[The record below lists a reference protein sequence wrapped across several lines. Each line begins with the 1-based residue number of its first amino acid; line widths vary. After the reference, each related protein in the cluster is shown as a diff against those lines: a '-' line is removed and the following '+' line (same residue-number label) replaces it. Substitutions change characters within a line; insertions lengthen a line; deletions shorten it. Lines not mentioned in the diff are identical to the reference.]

1 MTLPPHSAADG
12 TSRRH
17 GRRPHSGG
25 SFRWCRCIFS
35 RRGRRVC
42 MLGSRCGCVVL
53 KLVRY
58 SPLRTPSCRSQNPAV
73 VEPTATSQAS
83 QRHFFSSCTGAQD
96 HYVLLSPDTWS
107 RGAENLGSQSASHAY
122 SATPKTPA
130 AETLQIP
137 QTRGGCSH

>member
-1 MTLPPHSAADG
+1 MTSPAHTAADG

-17 GRRPHSGG
+17 GRRPQYGG
-25 SFRWCRCIFS
+25 SSRWCRCIFS

-58 SPLRTPSCRSQNPAV
+58 SPLRTTSCRSQNPAV

-96 HYVLLSPDTWS
+96 HYVLLSPDTS
-107 RGAENLGSQSASHAY
+107 SHGAEDRGSHSASQAY
-122 SATPKTPA
+122 AATRKTPA
-130 AETLQIP
+130 
-137 QTRGGCSH
+137 